1 MQFHSLNLSAV
12 HLPRKT
18 KVKLDSKIRVAAVSY
33 LNTLPLLYGI
43 EHSPVINKVDLTVD
57 YPAKIAQWLM
67 DDEVDIALVPVSI
80 IPHLSASYII
90 SDYCI
95 GCDGAVASVCMF
107 SEVPVEKIKTVILD
121 YQSRTSNELM
131 KILLRDFWK
140 INPEIIY
147 SKEEYRHQIKDTTA
161 GVVIG
166 DRAFEQ
172 KNSSAFQYDLGEA
185 WKQLTGLPFV
195 FAAWVSNKKL
205 PEEFIKEFNVANA
218 MGVQETGE
226 VIKSINNEMDIDLNK
241 YFTQNINYLL
251 DENKKKAL
259 NLFLQMSQSFN
270 TEPLFERS

>member
-1 MQFHSLNLSAV
+1 M
-12 HLPRKT
+12 PRKT